1 MSKSSQELSYEILKQ
16 RAQGLNHRYNQAN
29 ASKSFFSSF
38 LTELKVRHTQIA
50 LIQKTVEEIDFFMDR
65 LFNPEIFTQ
74 AFCLSALRGAYFS
87 VLVDIKKK
95 YTYYPDNY
103 KNSILVKILL
113 ENLELEDLP
122 GADEIQNSIKQ
133 YQELLKFSEIK
144 NSTEEPTAP
153 TI

>member
-1 MSKSSQELSYEILKQ
+1 
-16 RAQGLNHRYNQAN
+16 
-29 ASKSFFSSF
+29 
-38 LTELKVRHTQIA
+38 
-50 LIQKTVEEIDFFMDR
+50 
-65 LFNPEIFTQ
+65 
-74 AFCLSALRGAYFS
+74 
-87 VLVDIKKK
+87 
-95 YTYYPDNY
+95 
-103 KNSILVKILL
+103 L